1 MTYKV
6 ITEDEYECASHTLSF
21 YNKNPHQ
28 KLCMDDAE
36 KASFSKALWIVKE
49 YHRQQKLKAINDEVN
64 KYTK

>member
-1 MTYKV
+1 MTIVDRFKF
-6 ITEDEYECASHTLSF
+6 EDEGYDFPF

-49 YHRQQKLKAINDEVN
+49 YNRQQKMKAVNNEINQH
-64 KYTK
+64 TK